1 MSGTVRT
8 VSRERGAALISAL
21 LLVALMT
28 TVAMAL
34 ATDLRFSM
42 RRTANLEIRD
52 QAYWYALGARD
63 FAEISIERAMS
74 APDQALRPDAEWLNG
89 PQIFPIDQGQLAGTV
104 TDGNNCFNLNS
115 LVVRGEDGVLREV
128 AAHRHRY
135 EILMRA
141 AGLPAQEV
149 GRISAQ
155 TLDWIDSDVRQ
166 TISGGEDELYSDL
179 SRAYRTGNTLL
190 AEPQELL
197 ALEAMTPDL
206 FRVLEPLVCTRPM
219 TDPLS
224 VNINTLRADQLPLL
238 IAALDGNITQV
249 EADGLLLR
257 RPPAG
262 FEQASEFWELNLL
275 ENLELTDEMRG
286 SVGITTNYFE
296 IEIDVLYAGMRF
308 ELNETV
314 EWRGG
319 GSLRRLTQRYGSFS

>member
-1 MSGTVRT
+1 MSGGRQ
-8 VSRERGAALISAL
+8 ERGAALISAL

-42 RRTANLEIRD
+42 RRSANLEIRD

-63 FAEISIERAMS
+63 FAELSIERALAS
-74 APDQALRPDAEWLNG
+74 PEQALRPDAAWLNG

-104 TDGNNCFNLNS
+104 MDGNNCFNINS
-115 LVVRGEDGVLREV
+115 LVTRGDDGVLREMPL
-128 AAHRHRY
+128 HRRRF
-135 EILMRA
+135 EILMNA
-141 AGLPAQEV
+141 AGLPPQEA

-155 TLDWIDSDVRQ
+155 ALDWIDSDVRQ

-179 SRAYRTGNTLL
+179 SRAYRTGNTLM
-190 AEPQELL
+190 AEPAELL
-197 ALEAMTPDL
+197 ALEGMTPDIYRL
-206 FRVLEPLVCTRPM
+206 LEPLVCTRPM

-224 VNINTLRADQLPLL
+224 LNINTLRVDQLPLL
-238 IAALDGNITQV
+238 VAALDGAVTQV

-262 FEQASEFWELNLL
+262 FEQASEFWEQGVF
-275 ENLELTDEMRG
+275 ESLELTDEIRS

-308 ELNETV
+308 ELVETV

-319 GSLRRLTQRYGSFS
+319 GSVRRLTQRYGSFS

>member
-1 MSGTVRT
+1 MTGAPK
-8 VSRERGAALISAL
+8 ERGAALISAL

-28 TVAMAL
+28 TVAMTL

-63 FAEISIERAMS
+63 FAEVSIERAMG
-74 APDQALRPDAEWLNG
+74 APEEALRPDADWLNG
-89 PQIFPIDQGQLAGTV
+89 PQIFPIEQGQLAGTIR
-104 TDGNNCFNLNS
+104 DGNNCFNLNS
-115 LVVRGEDGVLREV
+115 LVSRGEDGLLREV
-128 AAHRHRY
+128 PEQRRRF
-135 EILMRA
+135 ELLMNA
-141 AGLPAQEV
+141 AGLPSQET
-149 GRISAQ
+149 GRIAAQALDWLDSDIRQ
-155 TLDWIDSDVRQ
+155 TL
-166 TISGGEDELYSDL
+166 SGGEDELYGELGRS
-179 SRAYRTGNTLL
+179 YRTGNTLM
-190 AEPQELL
+190 AEPAELL
-197 ALEAMTPDL
+197 ALDAMTPDIY
-206 FRVLEPLVCTRPM
+206 RVLEPLVCTRPM

-224 VNINTLRADQLPLL
+224 LNINTLRTDQLPLL
-238 IAALDGNITQV
+238 VAALDGNITQV

-262 FEQASEFWELNLL
+262 YEQASAFWDQGVFETF
-275 ENLELTDEMRG
+275 ELTDTLRS

-319 GSLRRLTQRYGSFS
+319 GSVRRLTQRYGSFS